1 MKAQRENVFKQWADE
16 EKTSVKILESIK
28 GGRLFQ
34 EEQSTIAKR
43 LCWLIAVQARDI
55 DKLIANSVS

>member
-1 MKAQRENVFKQWADE
+1 VKAQRENVFKQFADE
-16 EKTSVKILESIK
+16 EKTTVKILESIK

-34 EEQSTIAKR
+34 EERSAIAKA
-43 LCWLIAVQARDI
+43 LCWLTAVQARGM